1 MNGERVTLG
10 LVAICAL
17 ALVAVLVT
25 DRPAGAKRVP
35 SVLQARTI
43 ELVDGRGQ
51 VRAQLKVERNREA
64 KDTSLS
70 LQRGEERTTLV
81 P

>member
-10 LVAICAL
+10 LAAICAL

-35 SVLQARTI
+35 SVVQPARSSSSA
-43 ELVDGRGQ
+43 VAGRCARSSRSSATEG
-51 VRAQLKVERNREA
+51 R
-64 KDTSLS
+64 
-70 LQRGEERTTLV
+70 RT
-81 P
+81 PR